1 MKLMRLKK
9 EAEKRLNCSSYGR
22 IISFVITIALCCS
35 SNNAFNGSRLLITSS
50 TAERNAIASNFARV
64 SPRTTKICSSRSD
77 QEPPV
82 LQNDESRSRN
92 SNGAKQR
99 WGVRSRVKKVLAK
112 AKNRTKVLLTGS
124 ALTIADAASIGAF
137 EKGGSSAYEERTDK
151 PILKLMVNG
160 SSKEPA
166 KGDSSQSN
174 FSAATI
180 TKETSSSSSSY
191 IPVDAFSG
199 DMSAAFSMPV
209 DPLPFERPLLTDD
222 QEELLRKGER
232 IQYQREMGNQGYG
245 YVVMDVQ
252 ASPDIVWDCLLDFH
266 SYPQLIPTVRDIR
279 MYTNTHLERD
289 YRAEKP
295 IDYEDGTVATL
306 KHGVPSVTRA
316 AFTLSKF
323 RLNIAAIHKY
333 TPHPQGDYMVFTLDP
348 ACTNFVLQ
356 FAKGVWHTQKD
367 PYSDQSVS

>member
-1 MKLMRLKK
+1 MILMIPKK
-9 EAEKRLNCSSYGR
+9 EAEKRLNHSSYGV

-35 SNNAFNGSRLLITSS
+35 SNNAFNGSRLIITSS
-50 TAERNAIASNFARV
+50 TAERNAIASTFSRV
-64 SPRTTKICSSRSD
+64 SSRRTKVFSSRSD

-82 LQNDESRSRN
+82 LQNEESWSRKA
-92 SNGAKQR
+92 NGVKQR

-112 AKNRTKVLLTGS
+112 AKNRTKVLLTGA

-137 EKGGSSAYEERTDK
+137 EEGDSLAYEKSTKK
-151 PILKLMVNG
+151 PVLELMVNG
-160 SSKEPA
+160 SSKEPE
-166 KGDSSQSN
+166 KGDSPQSN

-180 TKETSSSSSSY
+180 MKEASSSSSSY
-191 IPVDAFSG
+191 VPVDAFCG

-209 DPLPFERPLLTDD
+209 DPLPFERPVLTSD

-333 TPHPQGDYMVFTLDP
+333 TPHPEGDYMVFTLDP

>member
-1 MKLMRLKK
+1 MDRVASKF
-9 EAEKRLNCSSYGR
+9 SSKFP
-22 IISFVITIALCCS
+22 SKM
-35 SNNAFNGSRLLITSS
+35 
-50 TAERNAIASNFARV
+50 
-64 SPRTTKICSSRSD
+64 TKIRSSKSD
-77 QEPPV
+77 QETPIV
-82 LQNDESRSRN
+82 TNEESWSRRA
-92 SNGAKQR
+92 NGAKKR
-99 WGVRSRVKKVLAK
+99 VGVRSRVTNVLAK
-112 AKNRTKVLLTGS
+112 AKNRTKNLLSGA

-137 EKGGSSAYEERTDK
+137 EEGGSSRDEKATTK
-151 PILKLMVNG
+151 PTWKLIVNG
-160 SSKEPA
+160 SSPKDAVNGESNP
-166 KGDSSQSN
+166 SN
-174 FSAATI
+174 FSLATI
-180 TKETSSSSSSY
+180 EEEIPSTSY
-191 IPVDAFSG
+191 AHPDAFSG

-209 DPLPFERPLLTDD
+209 DPLPFERPPLTSE
-222 QEELLRKGER
+222 QEDLLRRGER
-232 IQYQREMGNQGYG
+232 IQYQREMGNQGFG

-252 ASPDIVWDCLLDFH
+252 APPDIVWDCLLDFH

-333 TPHPQGDYMVFTLDP
+333 TPHPEGDFMIFTLDP

-356 FAKGVWHTQKD
+356 FAKGVWYTQSD
-367 PYSDQSVS
+367 PYGDQSVSRSCFCYEGSVVLLDT